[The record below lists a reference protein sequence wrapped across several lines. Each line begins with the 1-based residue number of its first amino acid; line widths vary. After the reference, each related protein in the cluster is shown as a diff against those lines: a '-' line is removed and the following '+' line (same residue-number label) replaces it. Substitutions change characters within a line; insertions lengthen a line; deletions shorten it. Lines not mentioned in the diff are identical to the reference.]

1 MMNRPL
7 DLLDLLT
14 LLWNEE
20 WSSLG
25 PSDPSQEDYQR
36 TNSGLEE
43 VVCAET
49 IDRSLW
55 ILDPVTYKEWAT
67 PVADVGFLKPSE
79 AIKFIPPILKLLQLK
94 RTAATTISDV
104 PNRREYRIGAEIPP
118 VRWVTVELQMNRHK
132 LQRYAAVH
140 AFCTGNLG
148 AGFDDRNN
156 TGIRHM
162 TFHRKLCLAIFCPEL
177 DRVSSCEDRS
187 EVVEKHYH

>member
-1 MMNRPL
+1 MINRPL
-7 DLLDLLT
+7 DLLGLLT

-25 PSDPSQEDYQR
+25 PSNPSQEDYQR

-55 ILDPVTYKEWAT
+55 ILDPVTYKDWAT

-79 AIKFIPPILKLLQLK
+79 AIKFIPPILKLLRLK
-94 RTAATTISDV
+94 RTAATRISDV

-118 VRWVTVELQMNRHK
+118 VR
-132 LQRYAAVH
+132 
-140 AFCTGNLG
+140 
-148 AGFDDRNN
+148 
-156 TGIRHM
+156 
-162 TFHRKLCLAIFCPEL
+162 
-177 DRVSSCEDRS
+177 
-187 EVVEKHYH
+187 